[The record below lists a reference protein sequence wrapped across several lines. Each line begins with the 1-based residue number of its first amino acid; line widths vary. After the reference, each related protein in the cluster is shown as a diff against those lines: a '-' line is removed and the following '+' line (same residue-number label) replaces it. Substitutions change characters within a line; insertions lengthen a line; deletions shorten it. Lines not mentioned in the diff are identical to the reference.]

1 MKMLQARMDDQL
13 VDEAEE
19 ILKDSGLNRST
30 DLKIY

>member
-19 ILKDSGLNRST
+19 ILKDLGLNRST